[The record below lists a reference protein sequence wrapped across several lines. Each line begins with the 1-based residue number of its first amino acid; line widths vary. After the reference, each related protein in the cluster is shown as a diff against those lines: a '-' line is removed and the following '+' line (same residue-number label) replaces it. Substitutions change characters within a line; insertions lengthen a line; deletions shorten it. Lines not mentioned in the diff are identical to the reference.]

1 MTKTTVPRPSSRP
14 SSSVEVGRGLSQR
27 IRRCAELAGSGD
39 ALAQK
44 AAIPRRTLE
53 TYLSG
58 EAEPKASR
66 LAAIADAAGVSLNW
80 LVTGEGPEEPIE
92 WLRWHS
98 KQLAVELGGGTPHVG
113 GRNVSKKWQPSGES
127 EISSPALSA
136 MEPKPG
142 YVYLPLIDVSAAA
155 GGGAIVGEGE
165 HAVDALAF
173 KADWIRRELHVAPED
188 LRLIYVEG
196 NSMEPD
202 LRAGDIILVDHTDTL
217 ARREGIYVIRMDGAL
232 LVKQLQRLP
241 GGTVKVL
248 SRNPAYEP
256 FAVEVKKLE
265 EPNGFAVLG
274 RVVWACRRL

>member
-1 MTKTTVPRPSSRP
+1 MAARSGIPFDTYAKYESGAAAPGAKALAALSRAGVNVQLVLLGDEAREGNVAGRWPSA
-14 SSSVEVGRGLSQR
+14 GRG
-27 IRRCAELAGSGD
+27 
-39 ALAQK
+39 
-44 AAIPRRTLE
+44 
-53 TYLSG
+53 
-58 EAEPKASR
+58 
-66 LAAIADAAGVSLNW
+66 
-80 LVTGEGPEEPIE
+80 
-92 WLRWHS
+92 
-98 KQLAVELGGGTPHVG
+98 
-113 GRNVSKKWQPSGES
+113 
-127 EISSPALSA
+127 EISSPALGVA
-136 MEPKPG
+136 EPKAD

-196 NSMEPD
+196 DSMEPD

-241 GGTVKVL
+241 GGAVKVI
-248 SRNPAYEP
+248 SRNPTYEP
-256 FAVEVKKLE
+256 FTIPTVKIE

-274 RVVWACRRL
+274 RVVWACRRF